1 MNLSRIKCP
10 YCGEEIAATAKK
22 CRFCNEWL
30 PASGTTGQ
38 TQQPVTPQATPQQQ
52 AYQQT
57 AYQQTGYVQSQQ
69 QPIYQQPAY
78 QQSAYQQAPMQQPI
92 YQAPATTDVV
102 DDEEEEDDD
111 DDYTPSFFEAY
122 FKWSFFSEYKDF
134 GDVTGRKSFW
144 LSMLSLLII
153 NLGITGIA
161 LLIVALSNMA
171 SWALTA
177 AGVLIAV
184 WSLVMIVPSIAIGC
198 RRLRDA
204 EKSPWLYLLCL
215 IPLVGPII
223 LLVLWCQAS
232 KYEDSDYYAEFKPV
246 DIIITAVSIIL
257 LVGGIIS
264 LGKGVSDLLGGMNGY
279 DTEYYIDNESEN
291 EEYAIAETDE
301 DNETGEISSD
311 DYSESRIVPE
321 TDSEFGFSN
330 GMNYFDGNMISKQ
343 GKKFPF
349 KLQFVCDTSTGEI
362 SNAVYRNVNYGTTIK
377 LTGYENSDGDIVL
390 EGKDGRKPFIIQF
403 SGNGTYTGDAWSG
416 DFHQDIELFKQ

>member
-30 PASGTTGQ
+30 PASGTAGQ
-38 TQQPVTPQATPQQQ
+38 TQQPVTPQAAPQRQ

-69 QPIYQQPAY
+69 QPAYQQAAYQQPPY
-78 QQSAYQQAPMQQPI
+78 QQSAYQQAPMQQPM

-102 DDEEEEDDD
+102 DDEEEED

-134 GDVTGRKSFW
+134 NDVIGRKSFW

-153 NLGITGIA
+153 NLGITGVA
-161 LLIVALSNMA
+161 LLIIALSNMA

-177 AGVLIAV
+177 AGILIAV

-215 IPLVGPII
+215 IPLVGPVI

-232 KYEDSDYYAEFKPV
+232 KYEDSDYYAEFKQV

-257 LVGGIIS
+257 FVAGMIAMNNGLSGIFDGIS
-264 LGKGVSDLLGGMNGY
+264 DY
-279 DTEYYIDNESEN
+279 ETEYYTDTDNDSDVEAYTWEEN
-291 EEYAIAETDE
+291 TDAT
-301 DNETGEISSD
+301 DV
-311 DYSESRIVPE
+311 VPE
-321 TDSEFGFSN
+321 TTTHSFS
-330 GMNYFDGNMISKQ
+330 GIIDGKYKIRMT
-343 GKKFPF
+343 
-349 KLQFVCDTSTGEI
+349 L
-362 SNAVYRNVNYGTTIK
+362 R
-377 LTGYENSDGDIVL
+377 SDGHGEYYYTKNGPDATLTLIITEL
-390 EGKDGRKPFIIQF
+390 DDNGKIKIEEYNDNGEQTGLFEGRMD
-403 SGNGTYTGDAWSG
+403 NSG
-416 DFHQDIELFKQ
+416 DIKGWFTNYKGKQMPFYLEQINGD

>member
-30 PASGTTGQ
+30 PASGTAGQ
-38 TQQPVTPQATPQQQ
+38 TQQPVTPQAAPQQQ

-57 AYQQTGYVQSQQ
+57 AYQQTGYAQSQQ
-69 QPIYQQPAY
+69 QPMYQQPAYQQAAYQQPPY
-78 QQSAYQQAPMQQPI
+78 QQSAYQQAPMQQPM

-102 DDEEEEDDD
+102 DDEEEED

-134 GDVTGRKSFW
+134 NDVTGRKSFW

-153 NLGITGIA
+153 NLGITGVA

-171 SWALTA
+171 SWAMTA
-177 AGVLIAV
+177 AGIFIAV
-184 WSLVMIVPSIAIGC
+184 WSLVMTVPSIAIGC

-215 IPLVGPII
+215 IPLVGPVI

-232 KYEDSDYYAEFKPV
+232 KYEDSDYYAEFKQV

-257 LVGGIIS
+257 FVAGMIAMNNGLSGIFDGIS
-264 LGKGVSDLLGGMNGY
+264 DY
-279 DTEYYIDNESEN
+279 ETEYYTDTDNDSDVEAYTSEEN
-291 EEYAIAETDE
+291 TDAT
-301 DNETGEISSD
+301 DV
-311 DYSESRIVPE
+311 VPE
-321 TDSEFGFSN
+321 TTTHSFS
-330 GMNYFDGNMISKQ
+330 GIIDGKYKIRMT
-343 GKKFPF
+343 
-349 KLQFVCDTSTGEI
+349 L
-362 SNAVYRNVNYGTTIK
+362 R
-377 LTGYENSDGDIVL
+377 SDGHGEYYYTKNGPDATLTLIITEL
-390 EGKDGRKPFIIQF
+390 DDNGKIKIEEYNDNGEQTGLFEGRMD
-403 SGNGTYTGDAWSG
+403 NSG
-416 DFHQDIELFKQ
+416 DIKGWFTNYKGKQMPFYLEQINVD